1 MMLYDDPHT
10 ALFNKMTAKQEQYK
24 EQLLMKSP
32 KEILE
37 HAYEYA
43 LREDILF
50 SMDTNDLTDE
60 QVEALLQTET
70 PLNDIVQTIENLE
83 TSYMDMVREG
93 VEHRADEVIAAQRAA
108 LLKEKKDIPLYLH
121 DVHYARENNEME
133 LYRASFHANVACRD
147 AIDTAIHEH
156 YDGNRLGTAAVTQ
169 VVEQFGM
176 DRVLHVLAATARYKE
191 WDGRISSEHKEWAF
205 HQPDPDPTEHC
216 VNYVIHAS
224 HPGLVN
230 LLMKQTREM
239 ATEQQRPSVIEQ
251 LKSAKAVQTP
261 KKSASREPER

>member
-1 MMLYDDPHT
+1 MMYDDPNT
-10 ALFNKMTAKQEQYK
+10 ALFNKMTAEQEQYK
-24 EQLLMKSP
+24 AELLLKSP
-32 KEILE
+32 QEILNS
-37 HAYEYA
+37 AYEYA

-50 SMDTNDLTDE
+50 SMDTADLTNE
-60 QVEALLQTET
+60 QAEALLQTET
-70 PLNDIVQTIENLE
+70 PLNDIVQTIDNLE

-93 VEHRADEVIAAQRAA
+93 VEQRANEVLAAQRTA

-121 DVHYARENNEME
+121 DVHSARENNEME

-216 VNYVIHAS
+216 VSYVIHAS
-224 HPGLVN
+224 HPGLVD
-230 LLMKQTREM
+230 LFMKQTREM
-239 ATEQQRPSVIEQ
+239 VKEQQRPSVIEQ
-251 LKSAKAVQTP
+251 LQSTKTAQTP
-261 KKSASREPER
+261 KKSVSREPER